1 MLNLQQLTT
10 FVTVVSEGSMTAAA
24 DKLYLT
30 QPAVSQQIRLLEE
43 GLGVELLQRGSR
55 QVRLTPHGEIL
66 IEFSRRIIQLTQNAE
81 VAIKSLGSK
90 LKGHLHIGTVSSVG
104 LHLMSPMVSRL
115 MRNNPELK
123 IRLDYDLGDKLI
135 SEFKRG
141 RIDVLILPHV
151 GREFDVDLEQTEAKS
166 FLKEEMWLVSGGK
179 ELGVPE
185 EIDIELYDE
194 WPVINLVDEYPGF
207 TRALKEAM
215 GARYDTLD
223 VLFESSNVGTL
234 KRVIES
240 GMGWGFL
247 PAHSIRKQVRSGRLT
262 RTRVRDFNYD
272 IDLVYYYK
280 KDSDKKSLIE
290 VFYQTL
296 SQSERG

>member
-1 MLNLQQLTT
+1 
-10 FVTVVSEGSMTAAA
+10 
-24 DKLYLT
+24 
-30 QPAVSQQIRLLEE
+30 
-43 GLGVELLQRGSR
+43 
-55 QVRLTPHGEIL
+55 
-66 IEFSRRIIQLTQNAE
+66 
-81 VAIKSLGSK
+81 
-90 LKGHLHIGTVSSVG
+90 
-104 LHLMSPMVSRL
+104 
-115 MRNNPELK
+115 
-123 IRLDYDLGDKLI
+123 
-135 SEFKRG
+135 
-141 RIDVLILPHV
+141 LILPHV
-151 GREFDVDLEQTEAKS
+151 GKEFDVDLEQTEAKS

-207 TRALKEAM
+207 NRALKEAM
-215 GARYDTLD
+215 GARYEELD

-247 PAHSIRKQVRSGRLT
+247 PAHSIRKQVRSGRLM
-262 RTRVRDFNYD
+262 RTRVRDFKYD

-280 KDSDKKSLIE
+280 KDSEKASLIE

-296 SQSERG
+296 SQSDRG